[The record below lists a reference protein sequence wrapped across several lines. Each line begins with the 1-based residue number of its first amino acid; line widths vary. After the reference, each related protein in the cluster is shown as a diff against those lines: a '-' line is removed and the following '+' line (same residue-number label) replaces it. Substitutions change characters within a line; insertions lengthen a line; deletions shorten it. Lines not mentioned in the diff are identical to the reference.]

1 MSRVA
6 VSAIALAAFAST
18 VALAASPSQKYLVNV
33 GEDRVILDGYDPV
46 ALVSDGKLVRGKSA
60 IATSHQGAIYRFA
73 SQENKQRFDKNPEK
87 YRPQFGGYCAMSVTM
102 GKLMPGDVHTW
113 SIVDGRLVVQLNE
126 KAAAMWKKNPE
137 GHLKKADQNWPK
149 LVAEH
154 RHEA

>member
-1 MSRVA
+1 MSRVVVA
-6 VSAIALAAFAST
+6 ALALATFGSS
-18 VALAASPSQKYLVNV
+18 VALAESPSQKYLVDV
-33 GEDRVILDGYDPV
+33 DEHGVILDGYDPV

-60 IATSHQGAIYRFA
+60 IATTHQGAIYRFA

-102 GKLMPGDVHTW
+102 GKLMPGDVQTW

-137 GHLKKADQNWPK
+137 GHLKKADKNWPK
-149 LVAEH
+149 LVAKH
-154 RHEA
+154 KKKP